1 LGGLDP
7 ILKWELIDT
16 TASLKILLVKSVE
29 KNKVKRKK
37 NAEL

>member
-1 LGGLDP
+1 LGELDP
-7 ILKWELIDT
+7 IPKWELIDT

-29 KNKVKRKK
+29 KKWGEEKN